1 MTHSLAARLS
11 AATTLVILVL
21 TAVSATLTGVVFG
34 SGSESV
40 TFRSVMWVVLLNSVL
55 ALGAG
60 AVVFLMVR
68 RLTSPLRQLTA
79 ATARMV
85 AEGDFRGALEA
96 GSALRS
102 QDEIGQLAATFSELV
117 FQLRST
123 LMALRH
129 SAEQLES
136 ASTQLT
142 ESASVQNEAV
152 SQQAVALHETQL
164 AAQQLQE
171 ASRAAAKRVEA
182 IQREAERAS
191 AFGQAGEAAVSGS
204 VGGLTHIRSHVEQIG
219 RTISELHHR
228 TRQVGDITRTV
239 KDLADQS
246 NVLALNASIEAARSG
261 DAGRSFA
268 VVARE
273 MRSLA
278 DQSAGATT
286 RVQSILGDISRAIS
300 DVVRTSE
307 GGAREVEGGLEQV
320 RAAGESL
327 RSLAAIIQTNGQ
339 TVRAI
344 SDAVSQQD
352 AGIAELFA
360 ALSSMADLAD
370 QIVDRMAAS
379 DQAAIQL
386 STASQELI
394 SIVDRYRL

>member
-21 TAVSATLTGVVFG
+21 TAVSVTLTGFVFG
-34 SGSESV
+34 SKSETVTLGSV
-40 TFRSVMWVVLLNSVL
+40 LWVVFLNTVL

-60 AVVFLMVR
+60 AVVFLLVR
-68 RLTSPLRQLTA
+68 RMTSPLRQLTA

-117 FQLRST
+117 SQLRAT
-123 LMALRH
+123 LLALRH
-129 SAEQLES
+129 SAEQLDS
-136 ASTQLT
+136 ASTQLAD
-142 ESASVQNEAV
+142 SASEQNEAV
-152 SQQAVALHETQL
+152 SQQAVALHETQV

-191 AFGQAGEAAVSGS
+191 AFGQEGEAAVSGS
-204 VGGLTHIRSHVEQIG
+204 VSGLTHIRSHVEQIG

-286 RVQSILGDISRAIS
+286 RVQTILGEISGAIS
-300 DVVRTSE
+300 HVVRTSE

-327 RSLAAIIQTNGQ
+327 RSLASIIQTNGQ
-339 TVRAI
+339 TVKAI

-370 QIVDRMAAS
+370 QIVDRMAAN

-386 STASQELI
+386 STSSQELI
-394 SIVDRYRL
+394 AIVGRYRL